1 QFGLGWVISQENFM
15 KDNGIFDFLK
25 LRGSWGELY
34 NGALGGS
41 AGTRT
46 ISQVSLDLAD
56 LLTNGIVSTN
66 NFTDLVREKLVETN
80 VGISARLFDNRLSL
94 EADYFIRDTKDLVV
108 PVQQAIVG
116 NTLLMNVGE
125 MRNKGFELAL
135 GWSQNISD
143 NWSFSVNAN
152 VATLDNEV
160 TKIDSDQGYFD
171 TGTAEFRQRLMVGE
185 PVNAFFGYE
194 VAGVYQNDAQVAADP
209 IAVTNGLVPGDLIY
223 RDQNGDGILDDSD
236 RVVLGSYLP

>member
-1 QFGLGWVISQENFM
+1 DIQENRFNATGEDIQGIAIESSWYLDFADPASFADRVSEIGDRNYTLRYFGRLEYNYNDKYLLNATISHEGNGRFPRKIWETTTQFGLGWVISEEGFM
-15 KDNGIFDFLK
+15 QDNGVFDFLK
-25 LRGSWGELY
+25 LRGSWGELL

-125 MRNKGFELAL
+125 M
-135 GWSQNISD
+135 
-143 NWSFSVNAN
+143 
-152 VATLDNEV
+152 
-160 TKIDSDQGYFD
+160 
-171 TGTAEFRQRLMVGE
+171 
-185 PVNAFFGYE
+185 
-194 VAGVYQNDAQVAADP
+194 
-209 IAVTNGLVPGDLIY
+209 
-223 RDQNGDGILDDSD
+223 
-236 RVVLGSYLP
+236 